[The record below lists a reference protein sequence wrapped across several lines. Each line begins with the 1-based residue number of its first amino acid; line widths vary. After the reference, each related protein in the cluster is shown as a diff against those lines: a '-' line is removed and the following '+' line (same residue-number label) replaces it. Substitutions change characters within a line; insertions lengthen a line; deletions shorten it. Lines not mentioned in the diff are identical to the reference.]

1 MKPSTS
7 SLKARLVILS
17 TVQAVL
23 IIALTLVIAFL
34 SMPRHDDAPPPHERG
49 PGGPPPVHE
58 HMHIPG
64 HESGEREGR
73 PDRDRVMWGPQL
85 TLLLMLLVLVAG
97 GYLTANW
104 LLPPLK
110 ELRRVT
116 SAFGEGD
123 FKARAEIERED
134 EIGELAVS
142 FNEMAARIEQMMQAE
157 RSLLANIS
165 HELRTPLARI
175 RVAVELLEDG
185 GQELAPT
192 LLEDLGTDLIEVE
205 SLLDD
210 IFAAARLESV
220 VTSSMEVLSSAR
232 DELDAVRLIKDAVRR
247 FNIRHPSREVS
258 LDLPKTARPVRV
270 QVVLLRRA
278 LENLMENAHKYTPD
292 PKAPI
297 HIRLIEATEPDAIE
311 ITVRDRGIGIP
322 EEEQKRLFEPFY
334 RGESATQKS
343 GIGLGLPLVRRIV
356 EAHGGTLELVRGSDI
371 GTLATMRLPVA

>member
-1 MKPSTS
+1 MKPRTS
-7 SLKARLVILS
+7 SLRARLVILS

-23 IIALTLVIAFL
+23 IIALALVIAFL
-34 SMPRHDDAPPPHERG
+34 SIPRHDEPPPHRHDAPEIDAPPHLK
-49 PGGPPPVHE
+49 H
-58 HMHIPG
+58 
-64 HESGEREGR
+64 R
-73 PDRDRVMWGPQL
+73 PDAGAPPEGIDGRVWGPQL
-85 TLLLMLLVLVAG
+85 TLLLMLLVLIAG
-97 GYLTANW
+97 GYLTASW

-116 SAFGEGD
+116 LAFGDGD

-185 GQELAPT
+185 GQELAPS

-232 DELDAVRLIKDAVRR
+232 DELDAVRLVEDAVRR
-247 FNIRHPSREVS
+247 FNIRHPNREVE
-258 LDLPKTARPVRV
+258 LDLPKSAQPVRV

-292 PKAPI
+292 PSAPI
-297 HIRLIEATEPDAIE
+297 QLQLVGQPEFGKIE
-311 ITVRDRGIGIP
+311 IRVRDRGVGIP
-322 EEEQKRLFEPFY
+322 EEERKRLFEPFY
-334 RGESATQKS
+334 RGQSATKKS
-343 GIGLGLPLVRRIV
+343 GLGLGLPLVRRIV
-356 EAHGGTLELVRGSDI
+356 EAHGGSLELSKASSEGHPE
-371 GTLATMRLPVA
+371 GTLATLSLPTE